1 MKRQTPIVK
10 LAYAFVFLSQLFLVS
25 QLKSA
30 ETPALRGVYNALGGT
45 MAVVWVAQDLGL
57 FTKHGLQHSLNYLA
71 ATTAVQAIAAGSE
84 DIGLVGNQGIDL
96 GLEGADTV
104 YIADTASRFIFQL
117 YGDASIKSVA
127 DLKGKVVAATQ
138 PAASSDYALRMLLRR
153 NNLVPDKDVKIIY
166 AGSSPALLSM
176 LKGGNAVAG
185 LMTAPA
191 TYAAQEVGLKQIVNV
206 TDLNI
211 PFIFVG
217 VATTRRV
224 LQQKPD
230 AIMRY
235 LRGYTE
241 AISVV
246 LRDKETALKIMGK
259 YMKMDN
265 RQQVEAVYNEHAPVL
280 QRVPCSACPTS
291 RTKWLRRS
299 SKWSRAPRAS
309 TRSRKFSMTTPSCR
323 NSKPAV
329 SSIRCMRASYG
340 R

>member
-1 MKRQTPIVK
+1 MNHWLAKINLTAVFALAMQLLTGSK
-10 LAYAFVFLSQLFLVS
+10 L
-25 QLKSA
+25 SA
-30 ETPALRGVYNALGGT
+30 AEAPTLRGVYNALGGT

-57 FTKHGLQHSLNYLA
+57 FTKHGLQHSLEYLA
-71 ATTAVQAIAAGSE
+71 ATTAIQAIAAGSE
-84 DIGLVGNQGIDL
+84 DIGLVGNQGIDVA
-96 GLEGADTV
+96 LEGADTV
-104 YIADTASRFIFQL
+104 YVADTASRFIFQL

-138 PAASSDYALRMLLRR
+138 PAASSDYALRILLRK
-153 NNLVPDKDVKIIY
+153 NNLVPDKGVKIIY

-217 VATTRRV
+217 VATTRRL

-230 AIMRY
+230 TVMRY

-246 LRDKETALKIMGK
+246 LRDKETTLKVMGK

-280 QRVPCSACPTS
+280 QRVPYI
-291 RTKWLRRS
+291 TKKVVEAVLDVVKS
-299 SKWSRAPRAS
+299 PKGVQAKPEIFYDNSYIQKLEASGFINSLYPR
-309 TRSRKFSMTTPSCR
+309 
-323 NSKPAV
+323 
-329 SSIRCMRASYG
+329 
-340 R
+340 